1 MEIPST
7 NKLISVY
14 GIGAICIGI
23 YVFLQTE
30 MVEKEKAYLL
40 ESDSVT
46 LFRWWLALIVFEYTF
61 LTAAITIPTVTTG
74 LLCWIRWKKA
84 GTQ

>member
-7 NKLISVY
+7 NKLVTVY
-14 GIGAICIGI
+14 SIGAICLGI
-23 YVFLQTE
+23 YLFLQSE
-30 MVEKEKAYLL
+30 MVEQKKAYLL
-40 ESDSVT
+40 DSDSVT
-46 LFRWWLALIVFEYTF
+46 LFRWWLTLIVFEYTS
-61 LTAAITIPTVTTG
+61 LTDAITIPTVTTG